1 MTNDGSGSVFRAL
14 ADPTRR
20 QILQDLRLRAPPGH
34 RVAAG
39 DSRRREA
46 VSRLAPPC
54 DVHGGRVRRPVPGGD
69 DKPRRTGADAVA
81 AHVADLVAPG
91 SVFGDLES
99 ASRFF
104 GGSPVGYSS
113 RPGGAA
119 FDGVRLDCHGW
130 SLQPLAVDDAAS
142 SYFDDVGR
150 FPLGSVAFDS
160 AFLMHELDTTWSA
173 LPALPAQR
181 VRAGVRPGWSPRTA
195 LPARPRRRHGP

>member
-113 RPGGAA
+113 RQAAPPSTECGLTATAGACS
-119 FDGVRLDCHGW
+119 RLPWTTRRQATSTTSAGSRW
-130 SLQPLAVDDAAS
+130 AAS
-142 SYFDDVGR
+142 PS
-150 FPLGSVAFDS
+150 
-160 AFLMHELDTTWSA
+160 
-173 LPALPAQR
+173 
-181 VRAGVRPGWSPRTA
+181 TA
-195 LPARPRRRHGP
+195 RS

>member
-14 ADPTRR
+14 ADSTRR

-81 AHVADLVAPG
+81 AHVADLVAPPSTECGLTATAGACSRLPWTTRRQATSTTSAG
-91 SVFGDLES
+91 S
-99 ASRFF
+99 R
-104 GGSPVGYSS
+104 
-113 RPGGAA
+113 
-119 FDGVRLDCHGW
+119 W
-130 SLQPLAVDDAAS
+130 AAS
-142 SYFDDVGR
+142 PS
-150 FPLGSVAFDS
+150 
-160 AFLMHELDTTWSA
+160 
-173 LPALPAQR
+173 
-181 VRAGVRPGWSPRTA
+181 TA
-195 LPARPRRRHGP
+195 RS